1 MIPPTGAF
9 PAGELYPP
17 SAIGMPPTSQ
27 PASSN
32 PSFNF
37 VPPSNIPGYPHP
49 LYSMNSAYDYNNAYG
64 NIPQN
69 YPPFNSSSVLFFKGF
84 FLYFFWLILETSQH
98 VKKLIFILNR
108 KPFYLSYCYFSLI
121 YSTIIKEGFFLMPS
135 LRKLYSPN
143 LV

>member
-17 SAIGMPPTSQ
+17 SAIGMPPASQ

-69 YPPFNSSSVLFFKGF
+69 YPPFNSSSVLFFKAF
-84 FLYFFWLILETSQH
+84 FLYFFLAYFRNLPTCEKIDFYFESETFLL
-98 VKKLIFILNR
+98 VLL
-108 KPFYLSYCYFSLI
+108 L
-121 YSTIIKEGFFLMPS
+121 FFF
-135 LRKLYSPN
+135 N
-143 LV
+143 LFNYH